1 MREKHS
7 LDPFRVE
14 RRSIPANGSIIL
26 DLPFPPATR
35 ERAQNGEPSIA
46 HEEWRNGAH
55 EAITSQRPRCAPG
68 PVEIAVT
75 LEERSGFRA
84 FDNLGLNIIEA
95 LVRAQIISAGT
106 SQIVR
111 RLTLQWA
118 KSQRG
123 ARVEIS
129 SMPRAA

>member
-1 MREKHS
+1 M
-7 LDPFRVE
+7 E
-14 RRSIPANGSIIL
+14 RRAIPANGSIVL

-35 ERAQNGEPSIA
+35 ERAQNGETSIA
-46 HEEWRNGAH
+46 HEEWRNDAH
-55 EAITSQRPRCAPG
+55 EAIASQRPRCAPG

-84 FDNLGLNIIEA
+84 FDNLSSNIIEA
-95 LVRAQIISAGT
+95 LVRAQIITSGT

-129 SMPRAA
+129 SLPIARAA